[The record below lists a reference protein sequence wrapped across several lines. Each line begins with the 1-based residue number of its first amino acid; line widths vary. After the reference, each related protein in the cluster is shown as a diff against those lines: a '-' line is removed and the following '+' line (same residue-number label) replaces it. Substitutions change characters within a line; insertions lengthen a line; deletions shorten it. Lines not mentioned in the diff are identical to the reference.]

1 MGPGNREG
9 SRLGTEELNYSNAE
23 VKLDKEAVHLV
34 VHAILLSP
42 SAQLL

>member
-1 MGPGNREG
+1 MGTGNREA
-9 SRLGTEELNYSNAE
+9 SRLGIEELNCSNAE
-23 VKLDKEAVHLV
+23 LKLDKGFVCLV